1 MIEQVPSAFHVDLV
15 EVDEEAD
22 LQRRI
27 AVVRTVGDDLLVEI
41 AAATDDEL
49 AMVQQVVVSHRDATA
64 IAGLEELGEGQLIGD
79 WLVGL
84 GPHEDADCPFAEGE
98 LIGTAPA

>member
-1 MIEQVPSAFHVDLV
+1 MIEQVPSACHVDLV

-49 AMVQQVVVSHRDATA
+49 ALVQQVVVSHRDATA

-84 GPHEDADCPFAEGE
+84 GPHEDDDCPFAEGE

>member
-1 MIEQVPSAFHVDLV
+1 MIEQVPSECHVDLV

-27 AVVRTVGDDLLVEI
+27 AVVRTVGEDLLVEI

-49 AMVQQVVVSHRDATA
+49 ALVQQVVVAHRDATA

-79 WLVGL
+79 WLVGM
-84 GPHEDADCPFAEGE
+84 GPHDDGECPFAEGE

>member
-1 MIEQVPSAFHVDLV
+1 MIERVPSGCHVDLV
-15 EVDEEAD
+15 EVDEGAD

-27 AVVRTVGDDLLVEI
+27 AVVRTVGEDLLVEI
-41 AAATDDEL
+41 AAATDEEL
-49 AMVQQVVVSHRDATA
+49 AMVQQVVVARRDAAA
-64 IAGLEELGEGQLIGD
+64 IAGLEELGEGQVLGD

-84 GPHEDADCPFAEGE
+84 GPHEDDDCPFAQSE

>member
-1 MIEQVPSAFHVDLV
+1 MIEQVPSGCHVDLV
-15 EVDEEAD
+15 EVDDEAD

-49 AMVQQVVVSHRDATA
+49 ALVQQVVVAHREATS
-64 IAGLEELGEGQLIGD
+64 IAGLEELGEGRLIGD
-79 WLVGL
+79 WLVGV
-84 GPHEDADCPFAEGE
+84 GPHDDDDCPFADGE
-98 LIGTAPA
+98 LIGTALP